1 MRFRKAH
8 STQQALFKLL
18 HSWQEELHNSGFI
31 GTILMDFSNA
41 YDCLPLDF
49 ILAKSEAYGRSMNSL
64 KVLLDYLEGR
74 KKRVKLGSSNSFW
87 SDLKISVPHLKDPN

>member
-1 MRFRKAH
+1 
-8 STQQALFKLL
+8 
-18 HSWQEELHNSGFI
+18 
-31 GTILMDFSNA
+31 
-41 YDCLPLDF
+41 
-49 ILAKSEAYGRSMNSL
+49 MNSL